1 MSLTDQD
8 VNHVARLARLSL
20 TEEER
25 VRMRTQLGKILDHI
39 AALNK
44 YDTAD
49 VPPTSHVVA
58 QPNTGREDDPRV
70 FDNIEGIL
78 AGAPDKEDVFFKVPK
93 VIE

>member
-20 TEEER
+20 TGEER
-25 VRMRTQLGKILDHI
+25 GRMWDQLGKIMDHI
-39 AALNK
+39 TALNK
-44 YDTAD
+44 YDVSG
-49 VPPTSHVVA
+49 VPPTSHVVP
-58 QPNTGREDDPRV
+58 QPNTGREDEPRV

-78 AGAPDKEDVFFKVPK
+78 AGAPDKEDVFFRVPK

>member
-49 VPPTSHVVA
+49 VPPTSHA
-58 QPNTGREDDPRV
+58 PRR
-70 FDNIEGIL
+70 GL
-78 AGAPDKEDVFFKVPK
+78 T
-93 VIE
+93 